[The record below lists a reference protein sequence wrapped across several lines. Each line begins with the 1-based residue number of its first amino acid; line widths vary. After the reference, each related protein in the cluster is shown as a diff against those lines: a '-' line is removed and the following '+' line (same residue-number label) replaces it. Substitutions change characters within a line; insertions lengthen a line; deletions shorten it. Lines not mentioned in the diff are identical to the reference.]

1 MINSWAIV
9 CLSIFLLLYLPAE
22 LLKRLKLLVGKGG
35 DVVDGVL
42 VVLKHLRTKHIINVE
57 T

>member
-22 LLKRLKLLVGKGG
+22 LLKRLELLVGKGG
-35 DVVDGVL
+35 DVVDRVL

-57 T
+57 M

>member
-22 LLKRLKLLVGKGG
+22 LLKRLELLVGKGG
-35 DVVDGVL
+35 DVVDRVL